1 MNQAMTMKKSLFML
15 GFLSLALVSCNTSNT
30 SGSQADTVALT
41 ESSPIP
47 DAAHTSQNSLDY
59 AGTYT
64 GVLPCADCPGIKT
77 EITLNA
83 DNSFTKKMT
92 YLERKEAGIFKEKGT
107 YSWDAA
113 GQTITR
119 EGIHAPNQYFVGENT
134 LTQLDMEGKKV
145 EGDLADLYILK
156 K

>member
-1 MNQAMTMKKSLFML
+1 MKKSLLSL
-15 GFLSLALVSCNTSNT
+15 GFLSLNFISCNPSNP
-30 SGSQADTVALT
+30 SDSQADSVAIT
-41 ESSPIP
+41 ESSIMP

-83 DNSFTKKMT
+83 DGFFTKKMT
-92 YLERKEAGIFKEKGT
+92 YLESKEGGIFKEKGT
-107 YSWDAA
+107 YRWDPA
-113 GQTITR
+113 GQTITL
-119 EGIHAPNQYFVGENT
+119 EGPDKPSRYFVGENT

-145 EGDLADLYILK
+145 EGDLANLYVLK

>member
-1 MNQAMTMKKSLFML
+1 MKKPLFAL
-15 GFLSLALVSCNTSNT
+15 GFLALGLGSCNPKNNT
-30 SGSQADTVALT
+30 ESTTDSVAIS

-64 GVLPCADCPGIKT
+64 GTLPCADCPGIKT

-83 DNSFTKKMT
+83 DGTFTKKMT
-92 YLERKEAGIFKEKGT
+92 YLERKDAGIFKDTGT
-107 YSWDAA
+107 YHWDAA
-113 GQTITR
+113 GQRITL

-134 LTQLDMEGKKV
+134 LTQLDMEGKKI
-145 EGDLADLYILK
+145 EGSLADLYVLK

>member
-1 MNQAMTMKKSLFML
+1 MNQVMTIKKSLLIL
-15 GFLSLALVSCNTSNT
+15 GFLSTAFVGCTTTNTSDT
-30 SGSQADTVALT
+30 QADSVAIT
-41 ESSPIP
+41 ESAP

-83 DNSFTKKMT
+83 DGSFTKKMT

-113 GQTITR
+113 GQTITL
-119 EGIHAPNQYFVGENT
+119 EGPDTPSHYSVGENT
-134 LTQLDMEGKKV
+134 LTQLDMEGKRV
-145 EGDLADLYILK
+145 EGSLADFYVLK